1 LAPLPVTDNANALS
15 FFIFVRSFFQV
26 CVSLWRKFAHN
37 ADCLPV
43 FQAWGITIGA
53 TVLQNQLRVRLP
65 AEFLSS
71 LPQGVEITYAVIPQ
85 LSALPQP
92 LKDQVRV
99 AFAKSLDV
107 LWEVLIA
114 VAGLGFLSTLMMKPL
129 PLQEVTDE
137 SWGLKQEA
145 GKSGPDSA

>member
-1 LAPLPVTDNANALS
+1 
-15 FFIFVRSFFQV
+15 
-26 CVSLWRKFAHN
+26 
-37 ADCLPV
+37 
-43 FQAWGITIGA
+43 
-53 TVLQNQLRVRLP
+53 
-65 AEFLSS
+65 
-71 LPQGVEITYAVIPQ
+71 
-85 LSALPQP
+85 